1 MSHAFSGNSRLR
13 SGADDAGEDT
23 SKTGQAHRLSL
34 GSYMMLGFMFPDLG
48 LLCF

>member
-1 MSHAFSGNSRLR
+1 MRFQATPGYDLELTMLARTHPRLAR
-13 SGADDAGEDT
+13 
-23 SKTGQAHRLSL
+23 HIRLSL